1 MDNHLINFRNEHL
14 NTISPSFCAAKWY
27 NASIQLGAGYTGSC
41 HLPLPHLIDPKQIET
56 NPSALHNTDHKKQMR
71 KMMLKGERP
80 AECGYCW
87 KVEDI
92 ERNNVSD
99 RVYKSQQYSVKD
111 IKLIKKMP
119 WNEDSPLKT
128 LEISFDRQCNFAC
141 SYCSAGYSSTWAQDI
156 TKNGPYQNF
165 ISNGGGGGAYQ
176 TDGAWAENFGR
187 HLDTNPYVEAFFK
200 WWPELSQTL
209 YELRITGGEATVS
222 QNFWRFVDIMHT
234 VDAKDMRFAV
244 NTNLGMSKKALDKL
258 IKITHTLPI
267 KEFDLYTSN
276 ESYGAH
282 AEYIRDGLNYKNWRK
297 NMTTFMDQ
305 ANFRSLTIM
314 MTINN
319 LCLFSLTKFFDDM
332 LELKLKYGQYRPHLS
347 LNILR
352 WPGMMSPLTL
362 PDDVKRQLHG
372 EIKSWL
378 NTTGNDPLFPDT
390 ERAQIQRLLD
400 YIDVVEKG
408 HIIVNDDNHLLFHD
422 FKSFFAQYDKRRNKD
437 FCSTFPDL
445 AKWWHS
451 IELNKHFEIKPLH
464 SLGISPPETGVYKP

>member
-1 MDNHLINFRNEHL
+1 MENKLIKFRDEHL
-14 NTISPSFCAAKWY
+14 NSISPSFCAAKWY

-41 HLPLPHLIDPKQIET
+41 HLPLPHLIDQEQIKT

-71 KMMLKGERP
+71 KMMLEGDRP

-92 ERNNVSD
+92 ARNNVSD
-99 RVYKSQQYSVKD
+99 RIYKSQQYTTGD
-111 IKLIKKMP
+111 IAKIRKMP
-119 WNEDSPLKT
+119 WDIDVPLKS

-156 TKNGPYQNF
+156 NKNGPYQNF
-165 ISNGGGGGAYQ
+165 ASSGGGGGAYQ

-200 WWPELSQTL
+200 WWPELSKTL

-222 QNFWRFVDIMHT
+222 QNFWRFIDIMHT
-234 VDAKDMRFAV
+234 ADAKNMRFAV

-276 ESYGAH
+276 ESFGAH
-282 AEYIRDGLNYKNWRK
+282 AEYIRDGLEYKLWRK
-297 NMTTFMDQ
+297 NLVTFMDQ
-305 ANFRSLTIM
+305 AKFRTVTIM

-319 LCLFSLTKFFDDM
+319 LCLFSLTEFLDDM
-332 LELKLKYGQYRPHLS
+332 LKLKRKYGALRPHLS
-347 LNILR
+347 FNILR
-352 WPGMMSPLTL
+352 WPGMMSPLVL
-362 PDDVKRQLHG
+362 PED
-372 EIKSWL
+372 IKKERFNHIKKWFEK
-378 NTTGNDPLFPDT
+378 TGQDPLFPDT

-408 HIIVNDDNHLLFHD
+408 HVMVNNDDQNLLFHD
-422 FKSFFAQYDKRRNKD
+422 FKSFFAQYDKRRDKD
-437 FCSTFPDL
+437 FCKTFPEL
-445 AKWWHS
+445 ANWYNN
-451 IELNKHFEIKPLH
+451 IELNKVFDIMPLH
-464 SLGISPPETGVYKP
+464 TAGISPPEIGIYK